1 MFAIIRTQGKQ
12 YIVQKGDKL
21 VVPNMEG
28 EVGQKVTLD
37 EVLLVADDK
46 KFTLGKPTIKG
57 AHVDATI
64 YAQGKGEKLHVRRYK
79 SKVRYRK
86 HIGFRATI
94 TTLEI
99 IDIKTA

>member
-12 YIVQKGDKL
+12 YMVQKGDSL
-21 VVPNMEG
+21 VLPSMDG
-28 EVGQKVTLD
+28 EVGSSVSFD
-37 EVLLVADDK
+37 EVLLIVDDK
-46 KFTLGKPTIKG
+46 KFKLGKPLIKG
-57 AHVDATI
+57 AHVLATI
-64 YAQGKGEKLHVRRYK
+64 KAHGKGEKIHVRRYK

-99 IDIKTA
+99 KDIVQA

>member
-1 MFAIIRTQGKQ
+1 MVK
-12 YIVQKGDKL
+12 KGDML
-21 VVPNMEG
+21 VLPYMEG
-28 EVGQKVTLD
+28 DIDTNVTFD
-37 EVLLVADDK
+37 EVLLLGDDK

-57 AHVDATI
+57 ATVHATI
-64 YAQGKGEKLHVRRYK
+64 KVQGKGEKIHVRRYK

-99 IDIKTA
+99 TDIVKA

>member
-12 YIVQKGDKL
+12 YIVKKGDKL
-21 VVPNMEG
+21 VVPSMIG
-28 EVGQKVTLD
+28 EVGSKVVFD
-37 EVLLVADDK
+37 DVLLISDDK
-46 KFTLGKPTIKG
+46 KLTLGKPSIKG

-64 YAQGKGEKLHVRRYK
+64 TVQGKGEKIHVRRYK

-99 IDIKTA
+99 NGISA